1 MHLEHLETPTHR
13 GRCSLQLRRHPSP
26 ALENAPRDG
35 GFSGFVRSSDS
46 DGQIARFVVGL
57 EIDREPVRLVGGV
70 VSTVA
75 FERACRLEVEECGRC
90 VGLALCFDL
99 RLDGCG
105 ERDLGCFRVDT
116 RSELLRA
123 SSTVACECAGVSPV
137 STFTGVSVSS
147 VNRTSSKVCV
157 PRIASGSN
165 SQS

>member
-105 ERDLGCFRVDT
+105 ERDLGVSVSILAANSF
-116 RSELLRA
+116 A